1 MKAVTLRNLP
11 PELVRIIR
19 RKASENRSSINR
31 TVIALLE
38 EAAGIWPKRAVR
50 PLYHDLDAL
59 AGAWT
64 KEAAAAFEKALLRQR
79 GIDPEIWK
87 RTASCWTPRPARR
100 SCGDRKR

>member
-11 PELVRIIR
+11 PGLARIIR

-31 TVIALLE
+31 TVIGLLE
-38 EAAGIWPKRAVR
+38 EAAGIRSRRGVR

-64 KEAAAAFEKALLRQR
+64 KEAGAAFDEALLRQR
-79 GIDPEIWK
+79 GIDPELWK
-87 RTASCWTPRPARR
+87 
-100 SCGDRKR
+100 

>member
-11 PELVRIIR
+11 PELARIIR

-31 TVIALLE
+31 AVIGLLE
-38 EAAGIWPKRAVR
+38 EGVGIRPKRGVK

-64 KEAAAAFEKALLRQR
+64 KEAGAAFEAALLRQR
-79 GIDPEIWK
+79 GIDPELWK
-87 RTASCWTPRPARR
+87 
-100 SCGDRKR
+100 